1 MGKLKNELI
10 QQGITKWDFDIFG
23 CAKTNIDWRLS
34 KEEEKLFFRTKGWW
48 ESLHLNYSNNITLQ
62 PSTHRKFGGTALFSI
77 NKASHRVVEKGKD
90 NSNLGRWVW
99 TRYRGRNN
107 QTLRIIAAYRPN
119 PPSGP
124 FTVYAQQNAYFHSI
138 GKTCDYS

>member
-1 MGKLKNELI
+1 MNSSNKELQNGTLIFSGVPKLTLTGDYLKRKKSSSFALKAGGSLYTLTTLI
-10 QQGITKWDFDIFG
+10 ISHY
-23 CAKTNIDWRLS
+23 NP
-34 KEEEKLFFRTKGWW
+34 
-48 ESLHLNYSNNITLQ
+48 Q
-62 PSTHRKFGGTALFSI
+62 PTENLE
-77 NKASHRVVEKGKD
+77 VEKGKD